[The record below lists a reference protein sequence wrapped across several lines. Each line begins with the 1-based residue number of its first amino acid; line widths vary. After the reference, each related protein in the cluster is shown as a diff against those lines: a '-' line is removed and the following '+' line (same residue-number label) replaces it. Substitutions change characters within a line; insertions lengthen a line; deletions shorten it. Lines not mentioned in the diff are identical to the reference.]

1 MRRKVIKSIIS
12 SSVIIFMLTG
22 CTATQQG
29 AQDPN
34 SGGLSKT
41 QIGAIAGA
49 ILGATVGGV
58 TDTKI
63 LPEVEE
69 WLLELGPGAAIG
81 AAIGIA
87 LNNRHKR

>member
-12 SSVIIFMLTG
+12 SSVVIFMLAG

-34 SGGLSKT
+34 SGGGLSKT

-58 TDTKI
+58 TDTKNTTRSRRMVI
-63 LPEVEE
+63 
-69 WLLELGPGAAIG
+69 GAGAGAAIG
-81 AAIGIA
+81 AAIGYMP
-87 LNNRHKR
+87 